1 MYNKKGGHQIYEE
14 KKFMEKSSLSGNVGG
29 SRLFLWPDAARAVRI
44 PQAMQERQAVRRRKQ
59 MPGRRQ
65 NRRQMTGRSLL

>member
-29 SRLFLWPDAARAVRI
+29 SRLFSGRMRPGGIYAGR
-44 PQAMQERQAVRRRKQ
+44 QEE
-59 MPGRRQ
+59 
-65 NRRQMTGRSLL
+65 